1 MARVFLARLTDY
13 GCDFSSRSRE
23 SPLRD
28 TRFSLVSKKRFFRF
42 RRRLFNKETISVN
55 LRKRAGCGKSESRVP
70 EKPPDPASGWRR
82 GRLQAFAYA
91 SMQ

>member
-28 TRFSLVSKKRFFRF
+28 TRFSLVSKNGFRF

-55 LRKRAGCGKSESRVP
+55 LRNGAGCGKSESCMP
-70 EKPPDPASGWRR
+70 EKPPDAAGGWQR
-82 GRLQAFAYA
+82 GAVGALAYA
-91 SMQ
+91 SM